1 VTNVFRGEHVQ
12 RIVIDLTQGE
22 DAVVTVVDVPFLAD
36 EPEEPVFI
44 PYTLESLEVY
54 EDYTVIRNSCA

>member
-1 VTNVFRGEHVQ
+1 MVLLFRGEHVQ

-22 DAVVTVVDVPFLAD
+22 DAVVTIVDVPFIAD
-36 EPEEPVFI
+36 EPVEPVFI
-44 PYTLESLEVY
+44 PYTLQSPEVY

>member
-1 VTNVFRGEHVQ
+1 MFRGEHVQ

-22 DAVVTVVDVPFLAD
+22 EAVVTLVNVQIIAE
-36 EPEEPVFI
+36 EPVEPVFI
-44 PYTLESLEVY
+44 PYTLQSPEVY